1 MDSEYEGHTNYQRFL
16 AGECC
21 NRLDK
26 EVLAMMGN
34 TQKLLAR
41 YNNPEV
47 SEKEMLE
54 ILVEMFGDIG
64 KYSSVGKNFTCQ
76 CGKHIF
82 IGEKTIINMNCTLMD
97 ENIIR
102 IGNQVL
108 VAPNVQFYTAT
119 HPVEA
124 HERIVENWDETSGDL
139 FFRTKA
145 FPIIIEDNVWI
156 GGGAIIL
163 AGVTIGKNSVIGA
176 GSVVTKSI
184 PSNSVAVGSPC
195 RVIKKL
201 I

>member
-16 AGECC
+16 AGEYC

-26 EVLAMMGN
+26 EVLAMMNN

-47 SEKEMLE
+47 SEMEMRE
-54 ILVEMFGDIG
+54 ILVEMFGGIG

-195 RVIKKL
+195 KVIKKL

>member
-108 VAPNVQFYTAT
+108 IAPNVQFYTAT
-119 HPVEA
+119 HPVEV
-124 HERIVENWDETSGDL
+124 HERIVEDWDETSGDL